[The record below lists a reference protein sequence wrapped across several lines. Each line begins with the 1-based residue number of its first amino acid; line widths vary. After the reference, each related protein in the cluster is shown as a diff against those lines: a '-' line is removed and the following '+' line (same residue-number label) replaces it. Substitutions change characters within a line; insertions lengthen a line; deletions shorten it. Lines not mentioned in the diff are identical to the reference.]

1 MALAAARIRF
11 ESWMAGVKASQIA
24 LLEFLQV
31 ESCSM
36 SWRRSGCC
44 PAMVVKLG
52 LGLLGGGVGLWY
64 AQGVK

>member
-1 MALAAARIRF
+1 
-11 ESWMAGVKASQIA
+11 MAGVKASQIA